1 MGTYRRFA
9 FKDGVYINKNAGREF
24 NEGIKDLFP
33 DVSAVCHN
41 FSFSQIEKTIFYTLS
56 NFSDNPEAAA
66 ANLHNLSLAVAHLDQ
81 NSEAYLNSIELI
93 KIIAVNLEP
102 QSPEQAES
110 LCDCLNKLLYILN
123 SAPENLRYGNSRWNS
138 SIGEEFDPQFWC
150 YVNNEGNLLS
160 SDTGIQNSEDIQ
172 LPDNPIEEGFYL
184 YDEEEGSVLDYIIEQ
199 VKPESQ
205 ISIYTALN
213 ELYDKPF
220 IYSSSNL
227 GGEFYPSTHSK
238 IKPSD
243 KPIYHWGV
251 TKRDS
256 QGTELEWGW
265 KKL

>member
-1 MGTYRRFA
+1 M
-9 FKDGVYINKNAGREF
+9 V
-24 NEGIKDLFP
+24 
-33 DVSAVCHN
+33 
-41 FSFSQIEKTIFYTLS
+41 
-56 NFSDNPEAAA
+56 
-66 ANLHNLSLAVAHLDQ
+66 HLDQ
-81 NSEAYLNSIELI
+81 NSETYLNSIELI

-102 QSPEQAES
+102 QTLEQGEF
-110 LCDCLNKLLYILN
+110 LCDNLNKFLYILN

-150 YVNNEGNLLS
+150 YVNNEGNILS
-160 SDTGIQNSEDIQ
+160 SDTGIQDSEDIQ
-172 LPDNPIEEGFYL
+172 LPDDPSEEGFYL
-184 YDEEEGSVLDYIIEQ
+184 YDEDEGAVLDYIIEE

-205 ISIYTALN
+205 ISIYTAIN

-220 IYSSSNL
+220 IYSSSNQ
-227 GGEFYPSTHSK
+227 GEEFYPSTHSK
-238 IKPSD
+238 IKTYD